1 MISRNIVFFSHSLG
15 QLKNGVGH
23 NMKHIKPFVKSP
35 IYHVSC
41 QKNIFKNL
49 STLHDVNTALYGNL
63 INIGGDHSMAIATV
77 SSTMKKYNDAKVIWI
92 DAHPDINTFE
102 SSETKNYHGMPL
114 AYLTGLQSDKQ
125 CDYIKNKLNFKNIL
139 YIGIRDIDHFE
150 KSIIQD
156 KGIKVITM
164 DDIQSNMSDTLE
176 TIRNFIGTSPIHLSF
191 DVDVL
196 DPSIMPGTGT
206 PVPNGIKLEEAK
218 TILDE
223 LYNYRIVNMDITE
236 LNLDDFNED
245 AREKSLKTFVE
256 LFGNRL

>member
-35 IYHVSC
+35 IYNVSC

-77 SSTMKKYNDAKVIWI
+77 SSTLKKYNDAKVIWI

-125 CDYIKNKLNFKNIL
+125 CDYIKSKLKFKNIL

-156 KGIKVITM
+156 KGINVITM

-176 TIRNFIGTSPIHLSF
+176 TIRNFIGKSPIHVSF

-206 PVPNGIKLEEAK
+206 PVKNGIKLEEAK

-223 LYNYRIVNMDITE
+223 LYDYRVVNMDIAE
-236 LNLDDFNED
+236 LNLDDFDEEV
-245 AREKSLKTFVE
+245 REKSLKTFVE

>member
-1 MISRNIVFFSHSLG
+1 
-15 QLKNGVGH
+15 
-23 NMKHIKPFVKSP
+23 
-35 IYHVSC
+35 
-41 QKNIFKNL
+41 
-49 STLHDVNTALYGNL
+49 
-63 INIGGDHSMAIATV
+63 MAIATV
-77 SSTMKKYNDAKVIWI
+77 SSTLKKYNDAKVIWI

-125 CDYIKNKLNFKNIL
+125 CDYIKSKLKFKNIL

-156 KGIKVITM
+156 KGINVITM

-176 TIRNFIGTSPIHLSF
+176 TIRNFIGKSPIHVSF

-196 DPSIMPGTGT
+196 DPSIMQGTGT
-206 PVPNGIKLEEAK
+206 PVKNGIKLEEAK

-223 LYNYRIVNMDITE
+223 LYDYRVVNMDIAE
-236 LNLDDFNED
+236 LNLDDFDEEV
-245 AREKSLKTFVE
+245 REKSLKTFVE

>member
-1 MISRNIVFFSHSLG
+1 M
-15 QLKNGVGH
+15 
-23 NMKHIKPFVKSP
+23 
-35 IYHVSC
+35 
-41 QKNIFKNL
+41 
-49 STLHDVNTALYGNL
+49 
-63 INIGGDHSMAIATV
+63 
-77 SSTMKKYNDAKVIWI
+77 
-92 DAHPDINTFE
+92 
-102 SSETKNYHGMPL
+102 
-114 AYLTGLQSDKQ
+114 TGLQSDKQ

-156 KGIKVITM
+156 NGIKVITM

-236 LNLDDFNED
+236 LNLDDFND
-245 AREKSLKTFVE
+245 LNV
-256 LFGNRL
+256 